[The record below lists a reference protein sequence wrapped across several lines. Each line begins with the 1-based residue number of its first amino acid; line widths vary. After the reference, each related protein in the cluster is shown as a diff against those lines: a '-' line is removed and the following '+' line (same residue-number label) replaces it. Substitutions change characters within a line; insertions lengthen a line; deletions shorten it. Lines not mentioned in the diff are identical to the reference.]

1 MRMRKQ
7 KSCLKRSGHPLIK
20 RKKRKGKKEEDLSN
34 FETVETRTYK
44 LEGEARYCPECGKKY
59 SVVTKE
65 TVKRLRFVPA
75 KFEVEEEI
83 TYVYSCP
90 KCGAMN
96 VRKRTFPDPWK
107 YRYAFPCRRY
117 HER

>member
-1 MRMRKQ
+1 MRQKPVRMQKQ
-7 KSCLKRSGHPLIK
+7 KNFFEEIRPSSYK

-34 FETVETRTYK
+34 FETVETGPINWKGKPVTVRNA
-44 LEGEARYCPECGKKY
+44 EKKY
-59 SVVTKE
+59 NVVTKE

-90 KCGAMN
+90 KCGSM
-96 VRKRTFPDPWK
+96 KRPEKNLP
-107 YRYAFPCRRY
+107 
-117 HER
+117 

>member
-1 MRMRKQ
+1 MCIRDRFEEIRP
-7 KSCLKRSGHPLIK
+7 SSYK

-44 LEGEARYCPECGKKY
+44 LEGEACYCPQCGKKY

-83 TYVYSCP
+83 TYEMCIRDSSCP
-90 KCGAMN
+90 
-96 VRKRTFPDPWK
+96 VLF
-107 YRYAFPCRRY
+107 
-117 HER
+117 